1 MERCYVRSRDALQI
15 LTDKVSAAD
24 GATPKQI
31 QKAVQANKG
40 YIRASKIF
48 SITLKKWFLER

>member
-1 MERCYVRSRDALQI
+1 MRSRDVLQI

-40 YIRASKIF
+40 YIRASKIL
-48 SITLKKWFLER
+48 SYSV